1 MSGQFRE
8 VQAEVLKAFQ
18 EEIPSVYYSDKTLV
32 EFESWKTTMNH
43 MYHDLMN
50 FPPRLFSGQR
60 LLDFGAG
67 TGENTVYFSNWGA
80 KCTLVEMNDK
90 AHSISKEIFQKYSSN
105 NEDHEFVLSS
115 IFDFEHPAQ
124 FDIVHSRGVFAHTN
138 DPETAFKKLASFLRP
153 GGYLIYGDGN
163 KAGNFQNMLQRLLVF
178 TFADNW
184 EDMVKVAEKLFN
196 EDLDRAQKFANRT
209 RRCIIFDKW
218 VVPRLTNPSVSE
230 VLTWMSESN
239 IKLYSSYPP
248 VVPAI
253 LSDSLHHK
261 PFYAPEDFT
270 DIAALT
276 EAFWMIYNTEDRDQ
290 LPKIL
295 ETFPNLSRTQYELT
309 DYLDDFNSGNEFD
322 PQTMNNCIENYLEAL
337 GAVDITS
344 NLKSRMKV
352 FFDEVSSV
360 LTFADKND
368 LEGLSNYVGTCRELF
383 RGGNGVRHI
392 DFIGYKPEAE

>member
-1 MSGQFRE
+1 
-8 VQAEVLKAFQ
+8 
-18 EEIPSVYYSDKTLV
+18 
-32 EFESWKTTMNH
+32 
-43 MYHDLMN
+43 
-50 FPPRLFSGQR
+50 
-60 LLDFGAG
+60 
-67 TGENTVYFSNWGA
+67 
-80 KCTLVEMNDK
+80 
-90 AHSISKEIFQKYSSN
+90 
-105 NEDHEFVLSS
+105 
-115 IFDFEHPAQ
+115 
-124 FDIVHSRGVFAHTN
+124 
-138 DPETAFKKLASFLRP
+138 
-153 GGYLIYGDGN
+153 
-163 KAGNFQNMLQRLLVF
+163 
-178 TFADNW
+178 
-184 EDMVKVAEKLFN
+184 
-196 EDLDRAQKFANRT
+196 
-209 RRCIIFDKW
+209 
-218 VVPRLTNPSVSE
+218 
-230 VLTWMSESN
+230 MSESN

-309 DYLDDFNSGNEFD
+309 DYIDDFNSGSEFD

-344 NLKSRMKV
+344 NLKSRMKL
-352 FFDEVSSV
+352 FFDEVSTV